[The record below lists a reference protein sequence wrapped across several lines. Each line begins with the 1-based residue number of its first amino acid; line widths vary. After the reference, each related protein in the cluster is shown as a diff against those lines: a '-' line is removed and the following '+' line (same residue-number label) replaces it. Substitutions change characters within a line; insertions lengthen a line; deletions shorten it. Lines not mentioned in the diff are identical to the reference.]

1 VKPDGVA
8 RGLIGEIIG
17 RLEDKQLRIVA
28 AELRTIDQPT
38 AERHYFEHQGQ
49 PYYDKLVEFITQG
62 PALVLVVEGPEDT
75 WQVVRGLMGATNSK
89 DAAPGTIRGDL
100 AIGLRENVVHGSDSA
115 ASAQREIEI
124 FFPRLG

>member
-17 RLEDKQLRIVA
+17 RLEDKELRIVA

-38 AERHYFEHQGQ
+38 AERHYVEHKGQ
-49 PYYDKLVEFITQG
+49 PYYDKLVAFITQG

>member
-1 VKPDGVA
+1 
-8 RGLIGEIIG
+8 
-17 RLEDKQLRIVA
+17 
-28 AELRTIDQPT
+28 
-38 AERHYFEHQGQ
+38 
-49 PYYDKLVEFITQG
+49 
-62 PALVLVVEGPEDT
+62 
-75 WQVVRGLMGATNSK
+75 LMGATNSK

>member
-38 AERHYFEHQGQ
+38 AERHYVEHKGQ
-49 PYYDKLVEFITQG
+49 PYYDKLVAFITQG